1 MRSTFW
7 FTAGLGLLLALLG
20 AFVFSAPLIPDV
32 LGEQVDGWYTN
43 QLVVVALLGL
53 VVGGVSGVLVQ
64 RRLRHR
70 PHEDAGTFLSRVASW
85 GFWTLM
91 CMVLIAVVITAAR
104 AATASF
110 IPLAALN
117 RMLELALTA
126 RFFGVLGAGLAM
138 AALTYVAVTRGAN
151 WGGRFALLPPRAAA
165 GRSVK
170 HGA

>member
-1 MRSTFW
+1 MRSAFW
-7 FTAGLGLLLALLG
+7 FTAGLGLLLAVLG
-20 AFVFSAPLIPDV
+20 AFVFSTPLIPDV

-43 QLVVVALLGL
+43 QLVIVAALGL
-53 VVGGVSGVLVQ
+53 VAGAVSGTLVQ

-91 CMVLIAVVITAAR
+91 LMVLIAAVITVAR

-126 RFFGVLGAGLAM
+126 RFFGVLGAGLAT
-138 AALTYVAVTRGAN
+138 AALTYAVTTRGAN
-151 WGGRFALLPPRAAA
+151 WGGRFALLPPRTPA
-165 GRSVK
+165 GRSLK

>member
-7 FTAGLGLLLALLG
+7 FTAALGLLLAVLG
-20 AFVFSAPLIPDV
+20 TFVFSSPLIPDV
-32 LGEQVDGWYTN
+32 LGEQVDAWYTN
-43 QLVVVALLGL
+43 QLVIVALLGL
-53 VVGGVSGVLVQ
+53 VAGGVSGMLAQ

-70 PHEDAGTFLSRVASW
+70 PHEHAGEFLRRVASW

-91 CMVLIAVVITAAR
+91 LMVLVAIVITAAR

-117 RMLELALTA
+117 RVLELALTA
-126 RFFGVLGAGLAM
+126 RFFGVVGAGLAT
-138 AALTYVAVTRGAN
+138 AALTYAVATRSGN
-151 WGGRFALLPPRAAA
+151 WGGRFALLPPRTPAA
-165 GRSVK
+165 RSVS